1 MKKLIMVVALFVLP
15 VSADAQSCMG
25 YTGPGGVCYAGPG
38 GPMYDGPGG
47 PAYAGPGGPAYDAPG
62 GGSGRITICKLN

>member
-15 VSADAQSCMG
+15 VSADAQSCIG

-38 GPMYDGPGG
+38 GS
-47 PAYAGPGGPAYDAPG
+47 YADRGFVPVATQHCYGTRLDALI
-62 GGSGRITICKLN
+62 GSGLPIRVA